1 MGINGHLLESV
12 QTSIHHYIQSPLLS
26 SNSARMSCKIDRIY
40 HPSFTPTYWT
50 SSPANP
56 SEQYRMHVND
66 LVMKRLIQISFDEPK
81 ESGPQHDTTWEVTV
95 TGERP

>member
-1 MGINGHLLESV
+1 
-12 QTSIHHYIQSPLLS
+12 
-26 SNSARMSCKIDRIY
+26 
-40 HPSFTPTYWT
+40 
-50 SSPANP
+50 
-56 SEQYRMHVND
+56 MHVNG